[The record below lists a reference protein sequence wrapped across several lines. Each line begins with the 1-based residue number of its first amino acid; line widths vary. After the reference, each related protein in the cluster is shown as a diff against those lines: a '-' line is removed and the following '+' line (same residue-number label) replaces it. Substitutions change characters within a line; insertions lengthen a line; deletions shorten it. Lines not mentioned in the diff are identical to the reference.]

1 MAFAP
6 LVPSLALTV
15 PKEYAI
21 VPYIALLVL
30 FIVFF
35 AVVQALHMK
44 AKRYFDRGEWDKAL
58 KFYEYTW
65 WLFGV
70 ASKKDVRP
78 IFDFNLAKINAARS
92 RPQRAIEYYLRARRV
107 AIEVDNPLIIALA
120 SIEIGKLY
128 AAQQDWERAIN
139 AYKEARKLS
148 EAHPKKPYL
157 IKILMAMAD
166 AHAEHKETGE
176 AVGLLMEARKISEIR
191 QDIASNIHV
200 WVALGKLHYDMGS
213 WEKAREYFNE
223 ALHKATETRAQ
234 GRAYT
239 LARIWSGRLYAQTGF
254 WDEAK
259 TDLREAMQV
268 ARKMKERGALFAAAL
283 ELGRLASDQGN
294 SEQAKEFL
302 HNALKWAKELKDA
315 KRQAMAYQALGAAY
329 LADDNPQEA
338 FVNLKKANLLLK
350 KNYLPRVEALVLAGL
365 ALYYDGRGDQSQARQ
380 SLHLAE
386 KLAKSGDAQYEL
398 VAIYDAFAA
407 MYAHARK
414 GDLAVAYQRK
424 AHGLRQKLGIRA
436 ALSELYVE
444 VPGT

>member
-1 MAFAP
+1 MALAA
-6 LVPSLALTV
+6 LVPTLALTI

-21 VPYIALLVL
+21 VPYIVLFVL

-35 AVVQALHMK
+35 AAVQALHLK
-44 AKRYFDRGEWDKAL
+44 AKRYFDKGDWDKAL

-92 RPQRAIEYYLRARRV
+92 RPQRAIEYYLKARRT
-107 AIEVDNPLIIALA
+107 AIEVDNPLIIAMS

-128 AAQQDWERAIN
+128 AGQQDWERAIN

-157 IKILMAMAD
+157 IKILMSMAD
-166 AHAEHKETGE
+166 AYSEHKENAE
-176 AVGLLMEARKISEIR
+176 AVSLLMEARRICELR
-191 QDIASNIHV
+191 QDVTSSIHV
-200 WVALGKLHYDMGS
+200 WVALGKLFYDQGN
-213 WEKAREYFNE
+213 WEKAREHFNE
-223 ALHKATETRAQ
+223 ALNKAGETRAQ
-234 GRAYT
+234 GKAYA
-239 LARIWSGRLYAQTGF
+239 LARIWSGRLYVQTGF
-254 WDEAK
+254 WDEARA
-259 TDLREAMQV
+259 DLREAMTI
-268 ARKMKERGALFAAAL
+268 ARKMKERSALFAATL

-294 SEQAKEFL
+294 SVQAIEFL
-302 HNALKWAKELKDA
+302 SNSLKWAKELKDP

-329 LADDNPQEA
+329 LSDDNDQEA
-338 FVNLKKANLLLK
+338 FINLKKANTLLK
-350 KNYLPRVEALVLAGL
+350 KSYQPRIEALVLAGL

-407 MYAHARK
+407 MYAHAK
-414 GDLAVAYQRK
+414 KADLAVAYQRK

-444 VPGT
+444 M